1 MKGREFFYADFL
13 IFEGCLKKIKGEI
26 KMANGVCV
34 VCEGSVG
41 LPEDCCM
48 GEILV
53 CADCGTELELVSMDP
68 IALEE
73 APQVQEDWGE

>member
-1 MKGREFFYADFL
+1 
-13 IFEGCLKKIKGEI
+13 
-26 KMANGVCV
+26 MANGVCV

-68 IALEE
+68 VALEE